1 MTSLVITPRVA
12 VLTLQPVSGP
22 AIILQAVARPQITF
36 AAAGVQGIPGIP
48 GIPGPSGSSLAR
60 YTHTQISPL
69 ATWTVAH
76 NLGLRPNV
84 TIATTGGQ
92 EVWGEVLH
100 LSANTLMVN
109 FDTPLAGAATCI

>member
-22 AIILQAVARPQITF
+22 TIVLQAVARPQITF
-36 AAAGVQGIPGIP
+36 AAAGVQGIPG
-48 GIPGPSGSSLAR
+48 SLAR

-69 ATWTVAH
+69 TTWTVAH
-76 NLGLRPNV
+76 NLGFRPNI
-84 TIATTGGQ
+84 TITTTGGQ

-100 LSANTLMVN
+100 LSANTLTVS

>member
-22 AIILQAVARPQITF
+22 AIVLQAVVRPQITF
-36 AAAGVQGIPGIP
+36 AAAGVQGIQ
-48 GIPGPSGSSLAR
+48 GIPGPNGSSLAR

-84 TIATTGGQ
+84 TITTTGGQ

-100 LSANTLMVN
+100 LSANTLKVN